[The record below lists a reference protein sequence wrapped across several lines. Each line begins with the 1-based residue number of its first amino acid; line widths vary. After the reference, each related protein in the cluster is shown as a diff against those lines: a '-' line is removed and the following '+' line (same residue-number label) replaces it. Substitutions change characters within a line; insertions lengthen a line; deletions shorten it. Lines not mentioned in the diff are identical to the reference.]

1 LSDEETGRR
10 MLDAALATVN
20 RAGLTVGLDHIS
32 FEDVIR
38 DAAVSRTA
46 AYRRWPYKD
55 LFFSDLLKELAR
67 AVAPAATVQPGGFE
81 ASLAKAVAAH
91 RDTLVLPEGRHVLLV
106 ELLRESAMEDFEA
119 VRAAPEWRTY
129 LALHATFM
137 SLPDGELR
145 DEIRAAL
152 ATSEQDFIE
161 RVAFAWQALTALF
174 GYRIRPGSGGSF
186 TTIAILVSASLRGL
200 VTMALSDPRLATRRV
215 RADPAGAGPGDWSL
229 VSMAAASVAFTF
241 LEVDPDFEWD
251 EQRLAT
257 VPEVIRAVLPG
268 SAATDVTAPT

>member
-1 LSDEETGRR
+1 
-10 MLDAALATVN
+10 MLDAALAMVN

-55 LFFSDLLKELAR
+55 LFFNDLLTELAR
-67 AVAPAATVQPGGFE
+67 AAAPAATVQPGAFE

-91 RDTLVLPEGRHVLLV
+91 RDTLATPQGRHELLV
-106 ELLRESAMEDFEA
+106 ELLRESAMDDFEA

-129 LALHATFM
+129 LALHATFL
-137 SLPDGELR
+137 SLPAGEPR

-152 ATSEQDFIE
+152 AASERGFIE

-174 GYRIRPGSGGSF
+174 GYRIRRGSGGSF

-200 VTMALSDPRLATRRV
+200 VTMALSDPQLADGRV
-215 RADPAGAGPGDWSL
+215 RADPAGAGAGDWSL

-241 LEVDPDFEWD
+241 LEADPHFEWD
-251 EQRLAT
+251 EQRLESI
-257 VPEVIRAVLPG
+257 PEVLRAVLPG
-268 SAATDVTAPT
+268 DAATEAATGG